1 MLSGS
6 TQVLIKFVSIHADNR
21 WGAFLL
27 TGVDVT
33 SAILLHGVGKLGGE
47 EDVLT
52 LAGVLLE
59 PLTEKILAVLIHV
72 RSVPE
77 EIALIVH
84 LVEDREALRVGFRLA
99 VEGTLVVE
107 QAIVSDCK
115 RKMCG
120 WHLPRLEMSRCQTHQ
135 SHSPISDP
143 VDMRSILTEFGSWQL
158 ALAGDLADGFFDF
171 VHGDMSW
178 RVL

>member
-77 EIALIVH
+77 EIALVVD
-84 LVEDREALRVGFRLA
+84 LVEDREALRIGFRLA
-99 VEGTLVVE
+99 VEGTLVVKNT
-107 QAIVSDCK
+107 ISTCR
-115 RKMCG
+115 RKKSG
-120 WHLPRLEMSRCQTHQ
+120 RLASEESTHQ
-135 SHSPISDP
+135 AHGTIANP
-143 VDMRSILTEFGSWQL
+143 VDMRSILAEFGGWQL
-158 ALAGDLADGFFDF
+158 ALAGDFADGFFDF
-171 VHGDMSW
+171 VHDDCREGEYW
-178 RVL
+178 LE